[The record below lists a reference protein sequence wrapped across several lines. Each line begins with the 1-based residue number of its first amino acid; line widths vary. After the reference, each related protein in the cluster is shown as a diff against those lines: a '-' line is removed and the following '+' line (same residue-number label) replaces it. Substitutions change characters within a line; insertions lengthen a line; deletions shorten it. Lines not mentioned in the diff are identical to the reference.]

1 MCGLPQA
8 FYRDL
13 RLATIIY
20 TGGHRIKKSIYI
32 VHENFSKILAL
43 KGRIRNFLNV
53 VAAHIEGI

>member
-8 FYRDL
+8 FL